1 VRDRFTHV
9 QGIRPVGL
17 RRQPI
22 PALPEAGLMIDL
34 SLLRSVRI
42 RLEDE
47 ARMVARRYGSAVE
60 PFATTSA
67 PGRVR

>member
-1 VRDRFTHV
+1 
-9 QGIRPVGL
+9 
-17 RRQPI
+17 
-22 PALPEAGLMIDL
+22 MIDL

-47 ARMVARRYGSAVE
+47 ARMAARRYGSAVA

>member
-1 VRDRFTHV
+1 
-9 QGIRPVGL
+9 
-17 RRQPI
+17 
-22 PALPEAGLMIDL
+22 MIDL

-47 ARMVARRYGSAVE
+47 ARMAAARRYGSAVE
-60 PFATTSA
+60 PFATISA